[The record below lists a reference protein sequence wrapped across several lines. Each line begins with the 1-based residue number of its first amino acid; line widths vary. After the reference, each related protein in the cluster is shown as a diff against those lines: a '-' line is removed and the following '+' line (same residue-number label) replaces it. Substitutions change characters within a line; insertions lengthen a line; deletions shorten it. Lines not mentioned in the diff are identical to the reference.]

1 MLMAKETLSTEELL
15 GIRGQTHG
23 DFTLHSEITMDLKAV
38 MEGAANWKKL
48 SAQQKESL
56 HMIAH
61 KVGRILA
68 GNPDHQD
75 HWDDIAGYAKLVSQR
90 L

>member
-1 MLMAKETLSTEELL
+1 MAAQSTEELL
-15 GIRGQTHG
+15 GTREKTHG
-23 DFTLHSEITMDLKAV
+23 DFTNHSAITMALKAV
-38 MEGAANWKKL
+38 MEEQPNWRKL
-48 SAQQKESL
+48 SDVQKESL
-56 HMIAH
+56 HMIQH

-75 HWDDIAGYAKLVSQR
+75 HWDDIAGYAKLVSDR